1 MKWDTIEA
9 PHGLTPPAPLKV
21 RAQSIP
27 ARHSFPEHA
36 HDWHQMVYAI
46 SGVLTVNTH
55 SGSFVI
61 SPEQAAWLPT
71 GLSHKVGSMFGAEFR
86 SLWISHRIPSGLP
99 GDHPTLFGVSPLLRA
114 LIIEAARIENE
125 EDNDGYAGRITQLIL
140 DQLRRTTP
148 ISTALPWPRNQA
160 LVTLCEALYA
170 DPADPTEMDSWARKL
185 GMSERTLARHFVNET
200 GMSLRTWRRRLRL
213 FRAIELLGDGLDVTR
228 TALELGYGSTSAFV
242 YAFRQELG
250 SSPQTYMRGE
260 SVTAPLG
267 RIKSPS
273 STLPGS
279 NVPPIEAQTT
289 LEPIVST
296 MRNFTSPDFTF

>member
-1 MKWDTIEA
+1 
-9 PHGLTPPAPLKV
+9 
-21 RAQSIP
+21 
-27 ARHSFPEHA
+27 
-36 HDWHQMVYAI
+36 
-46 SGVLTVNTH
+46 
-55 SGSFVI
+55 
-61 SPEQAAWLPT
+61 
-71 GLSHKVGSMFGAEFR
+71 
-86 SLWISHRIPSGLP
+86 
-99 GDHPTLFGVSPLLRA
+99 LFGVSPLLRA

-125 EDNDGYAGRITQLIL
+125 EDNDGYTGRITQLIL

-160 LVTLCEALYA
+160 LVTLCEALYT

>member
-1 MKWDTIEA
+1 MKWGTLEA

-46 SGVLTVNTH
+46 SGVLTVNTQA
-55 SGSFVI
+55 GSFMI

-71 GLSHKVGSMFGAEFR
+71 GLSHQVGSMFGAEFR
-86 SLWISHRIPSGLP
+86 SLWISDRIPSELP
-99 GDHPTLFGVSPLLRA
+99 GDRPTLFDVSPLLKA
-114 LIIEAARIENE
+114 LIIEAARVEDE
-125 EDNDGYAGRITQLIL
+125 EDTEGYTRRITQLIL

-148 ISTALPWPRNQA
+148 LSTALPWPRNQA
-160 LVTLCEALYA
+160 LATLCEALYA
-170 DPADPTEMDSWARKL
+170 DPADPTEMDTWARRL
-185 GMSERTLARHFVNET
+185 GMSERTLARHFVSET

-228 TALELGYGSTSAFV
+228 TALELGYGSTSAFI

-250 SSPQTYMRGE
+250 SSPQAYMRGE
-260 SVTAPLG
+260 
-267 RIKSPS
+267 
-273 STLPGS
+273 
-279 NVPPIEAQTT
+279 
-289 LEPIVST
+289 
-296 MRNFTSPDFTF
+296 